1 MNLSRAHSKAC
12 PRLSL
17 RGSVRIAAGAVVL
30 GAILLCAGRSFA
42 QSAAKNQR
50 AQKLSEAGAEALTTK
65 DFEKA
70 LLNLEQAYRT
80 AALPEILYQ
89 LGRVAQAQGRNLA
102 AADLYSRYLESDGE
116 QVDAATRDT
125 ITKYVRAISSPTATV
140 TVTADQGALLV
151 VDGRIAGL
159 LPLSGPLLLGAGP
172 HRFRLEIGSRSYE
185 SDALDVPAGRQAE
198 LRLTPGAARTAIAV
212 LSLPPVVAVL
222 VSPAELP
229 TGAAELVT
237 RAIAES
243 LQKEHALVVPREK
256 LLAALPQPAPAC
268 LKARDCQRTL
278 GERTH
283 AATVL
288 SMQLVPDGQG
298 GYKLH
303 GQLLDIPTGDESAMG
318 EDSCARCDVNRAL
331 GAARTL
337 AVRLLEQGTTRQRGS
352 LEIKTSPSGAEV
364 QLDGQRLG
372 QTPLAR
378 PAFVGDRDIRIERP
392 GFAPIHAVLPV
403 TVDQTASLGVELV
416 PDGSKAKSLPLVP
429 EAR

>member
-1 MNLSRAHSKAC
+1 MSFFRTYFKAC
-12 PRLSL
+12 TRSVCRRSL
-17 RGSVRIAAGAVVL
+17 PVAAGAVVL
-30 GAILLCAGRSFA
+30 GAFLFCAGSSAA

-50 AQKLSEAGAEALTTK
+50 AQKLSEAGAEALAAK
-65 DFEKA
+65 DTEKA

-89 LGRVAQAQGRNLA
+89 LGRVAQAQGRSLA
-102 AADLYSRYLESDGE
+102 AADLYGRYLESSGE

-125 ITKYVRAISSPTATV
+125 IAKYVRGISSPSASV
-140 TVTADQGALLV
+140 TVTAEQGALLL

-172 HRFRLEIGSRSYE
+172 HRFRLELGSRSYE

-229 TGAAELVT
+229 SGAAELVA
-237 RAIAES
+237 RAVTES

-256 LLAALPQPAPAC
+256 LLAALPQPAPVC
-268 LKARDCQRTL
+268 IKERDCQRTL

-288 SMQLVPDGQG
+288 SVQLTSDGQG
-298 GYKLH
+298 GFQLQ
-303 GQLLDIPTGDESAMG
+303 GQLLDIPTGDESATG
-318 EDSCARCDVNRAL
+318 EESCPHCDVNRAL
-331 GAARTL
+331 GPLRTL

-352 LEIKTSPSGAEV
+352 LEVKTEPTGAEV
-364 QLDGQRLG
+364 QLDGHRLG
-372 QTPLAR
+372 LTPLSR
-378 PAFVGDRDIRIERP
+378 PAFVGERDIRIVRP
-392 GFAPIHAVLPV
+392 GFASVHAVLPV
-403 TVDQTASLGVELV
+403 LVDQTASLGVELV
-416 PDGSKAKSLPLVP
+416 PDGSKAK
-429 EAR
+429 